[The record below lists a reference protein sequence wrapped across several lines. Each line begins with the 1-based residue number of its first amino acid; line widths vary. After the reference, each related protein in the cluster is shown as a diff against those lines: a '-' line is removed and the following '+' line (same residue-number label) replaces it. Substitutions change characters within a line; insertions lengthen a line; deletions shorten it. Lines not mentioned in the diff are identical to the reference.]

1 MPKQRVEFPSPSG
14 DSLAGLLDTPDQAP
28 RAWALFAHCFTCSKD
43 SKAAAFIARSLA
55 EAGFG
60 VLRFD
65 FTGLGDSEGDFANT
79 HFSGNVDD
87 LVAAAD
93 WLRAQHGVPAL
104 LIGHSLGGAAVL
116 AAAERIP
123 DARAVVTVG
132 APFEPSHVLHQLGED
147 RARIERDGQA
157 RVSLAG
163 RNFTVKRAFLADL
176 AAQPQAERIRSLHRP
191 LLVLHA
197 PDDTT
202 VRVDNARQI
211 FEIARHPKSFV
222 ALDGADHL
230 LNRASDARF
239 AASVIAAWA
248 QRYLPDEAPAA
259 VASASAATVPGLEV
273 GEGVVLVSERG
284 TGAFTVSVSA
294 GRHHFLM
301 DEPTA
306 AGGDDLG
313 PSPYDMLA
321 AALGACTAMTL
332 RMFARR
338 KGWPLDSVRVALVH
352 DKVHAIDC
360 EQCETNTG
368 QIDSIAR
375 VIEINGD
382 LNAAQRER
390 LIEIADRCPVHRT
403 LHTEVSVMTR
413 AGVLD

>member
-157 RVSLAG
+157 QVSLAG

-211 FEIARHPKSFV
+211 FELARHPKSFV

-259 VASASAATVPGLEV
+259 VASASAAPVPGVEV

-313 PSPYDMLA
+313 PNPYDMLA

-332 RMFARR
+332 RMFAQR

-368 QIDSIAR
+368 QIDRIAR
-375 VIEINGD
+375 VIELNGD
-382 LNAAQRER
+382 LDADQRER

-403 LHTEVSVMTR
+403 LHTEVSVVTR
-413 AGVLD
+413 AGVLN

>member
-28 RAWALFAHCFTCSKD
+28 RSWALFAHCFTCSKD

-87 LVAAAD
+87 MVAAAD

-116 AAAERIP
+116 AAAGRIP

-157 RVSLAG
+157 QVSLAG

-211 FEIARHPKSFV
+211 FELARHPKSFV

-230 LNRASDARF
+230 LSRASDARF

-259 VASASAATVPGLEV
+259 AASASAAPVPGVEV

-313 PSPYDMLA
+313 PNPYDMLA

-382 LNAAQRER
+382 LNAAQREQ
-390 LIEIADRCPVHRT
+390 LLEIADRCPVHRT
-403 LHTEVSVMTR
+403 LHNEVSVVTR
-413 AGVLD
+413 AGELG

>member
-1 MPKQRVEFPSPSG
+1 MPKQRVEFPSPLG

-65 FTGLGDSEGDFANT
+65 FTGLGDSGGDFANT

-104 LIGHSLGGAAVL
+104 LVGHSLGGAAVL

-157 RVSLAG
+157 QVSLAG
-163 RNFTVKRAFLADL
+163 RNFTVKRAFLDDL

-211 FEIARHPKSFV
+211 FELARHPKSFV

-230 LNRASDARF
+230 LSRASDARF

-248 QRYLPDEAPAA
+248 QRYLPEEAPAA
-259 VASASAATVPGLEV
+259 AASASAATVPGLEV

-313 PSPYDMLA
+313 PNPYDMLA
-321 AALGACTAMTL
+321 AALGSCTAMTL

-360 EQCETNTG
+360 EQCETNKA
-368 QIDSIAR
+368 QIDRIVR

-382 LNAAQRER
+382 LSAAQREQ

-403 LHTEVSVMTR
+403 LHNEVSVVTR
-413 AGVLD
+413 AGVLG